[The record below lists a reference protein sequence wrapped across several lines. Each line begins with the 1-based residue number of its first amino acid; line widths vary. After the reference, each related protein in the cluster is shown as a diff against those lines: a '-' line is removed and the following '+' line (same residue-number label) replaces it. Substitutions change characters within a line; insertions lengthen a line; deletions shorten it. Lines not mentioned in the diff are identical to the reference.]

1 MPRLSNPLEGIA
13 ILSTGG
19 TFNKIYDPIAGELRV
34 DPDSRAIRELLCHW
48 KAHATLVNLIGK
60 DSLEMNEEDRRLLA
74 RTVLERP
81 ERKILIIHGTD
92 TMDLSAAYLAEHC
105 PDRQI
110 VLTGAMIP
118 YSIDPVEATAN
129 FASAVGWLLA
139 HDETGVFITMH
150 GLILPHQRI
159 KKDREKGIFVM
170 STLAKD

>member
-34 DPDSRAIRELLCHW
+34 DPHSQAVQELLKHW
-48 KAHATLVNLIGK
+48 KCQAPLINIIGK

-74 RTVLERP
+74 QTVQERP
-81 ERKILIIHGTD
+81 ERKILIVHGTD
-92 TMDLSAAYLAEHC
+92 TMDLSGAHLARHC

-110 VLTGAMIP
+110 VLAGAMIP

-129 FASAVGWLLA
+129 FASAIGWLLGNDA
-139 HDETGVFITMH
+139 PGVFIAMH
-150 GLILPHQRI
+150 GLVLPYDRI
-159 KKDREKGIFVM
+159 VKDREKGIFVHK
-170 STLAKD
+170 A